1 MQRERGR
8 DDRIRINM
16 NIYFSCSITG
26 GRSDQAVYQRIVE
39 FLVDHGHEVPTAHL
53 SREDV
58 LEDERMVL
66 PVDVYE
72 RDVRWVNECDAL
84 IAEVSTPSHGV
95 GYEIALALLQGKPVL
110 CCYRQGKTVS
120 KMILGNSQPGL
131 SLYAYESAS
140 DMLDAVERFLEQKSD
155 GPNVI
160 ARE

>member
-8 DDRIRINM
+8 NDRIRIKM

-26 GRSDQAVYQRIVE
+26 GRSDQAVYQKIVE

-58 LEDERMVL
+58 LEDERVVL
-66 PVDVYE
+66 PADVYE